1 MERLLIKTIA
11 VILIVDGFII
21 PLKAQET
28 SIPPI
33 PVRKKVAPIPPND
46 NSNKIETPVKN
57 AMNLKIGEETLLEV
71 SAKNNCLNL
80 WQKNIDSFAR
90 IQIPPGAYEISLRSK
105 AFAGKENNGQGPN
118 TTTPLKKAVLYIQN
132 NQDTSQETWVVE
144 ENKTITINSFGE
156 GIDANTLYAF
166 FLDIITW
173 DNSGEALLNIKKVK

>member
-1 MERLLIKTIA
+1 MKKIFSKTIPVSLLLI
-11 VILIVDGFII
+11 GFLV
-21 PLKAQET
+21 PLNAQET
-28 SIPPI
+28 GMPPKPVRRKVIPI
-33 PVRKKVAPIPPND
+33 PSNE
-46 NSNKIETPVKN
+46 NSTKIETPVKN
-57 AMNLKIGEETLLEV
+57 AMNLKLSEETQLEV

-90 IQIPPGAYEISLRSK
+90 IQIPPGSYEISLKSK

-118 TTTPLKKAVLYIQN
+118 TTAPLKKAVLYIQN
-132 NQDTSQETWVVE
+132 NQDTSQECWVVE

-173 DNSGEALLNIKKVK
+173 DNSGEALLNIKKIK